1 MPVKIFTKIFP
12 GWTGGNYI
20 DIQSSVVPPP
30 AIYLFDEFPGATI
43 GYSVRKLRDAY
54 TGFALEVRRDSDNA
68 TANIGFVGED
78 LDAAALTTF
87 LGGNKG
93 YVTKWYNQAASPVAN
108 SDALSTTALQQP
120 QIIIDSGIYYLEFD
134 PNAPS
139 FLITQAPPGFPP
151 VVINPDGSYTTF
163 AVAIPQLNNIVQV
176 LFQQDQGAIR
186 LGQFNRFNNN
196 ATSGSIGFTATG
208 VPIVNTG
215 PAYVTGTKY
224 MHTAVRKTTSLQ
236 VYLNGASNAAS
247 VSANARFSTTNIG
260 NITVGKRLT
269 SEAFNGQCPELI
281 LYPADKS
288 TDRGAIETNIR
299 TYYGF

>member
-1 MPVKIFTKIFP
+1 MSVKIFNKIFP

-20 DIQSSVVPPP
+20 DIQSSVVPPS
-30 AIYLFDEFPGATI
+30 AYLFDEFPGATI

-68 TANIGFVGED
+68 TADIGFVGED

-87 LGGNKG
+87 LGSDKG
-93 YVTKWYNQAASPVAN
+93 YVTKWYNQAVSPVAN
-108 SDALSTTALQQP
+108 SDALTTTALQQP
-120 QIIIDSGIYYLEFD
+120 QIIIDSGIYYLDFD

-151 VVINPDGSYTTF
+151 VVINPNGSYTTF

-176 LFQQDQGAIR
+176 LFQQDQGTIR
-186 LGQFNRFNNN
+186 IGQFNRFNAN
-196 ATSGSIGFTATG
+196 ATSASVGFTATG
-208 VPIVNTG
+208 TPVVNTG
-215 PAYVTGTKY
+215 PAYVTGTQY
-224 MHTAVRKTTSLQ
+224 MHTAVRTPTLLQ
-236 VYLNGASNAAS
+236 VFLNGATNGAS
-247 VSANARFSTTNIG
+247 ASPSARFSTTNIG

-269 SEAFNGQCPELI
+269 GEAFNGQCPELI

>member
-1 MPVKIFTKIFP
+1 MSVKIFNKIFP

-20 DIQSSVVPPP
+20 DIQSSVVPP
-30 AIYLFDEFPGATI
+30 ATYLFDEFPGATI
-43 GYSVRKLRDAY
+43 GYSVRKLRNAY

-68 TANIGFVGED
+68 TTNIGFVGED

-87 LGGNKG
+87 LGGAKG
-93 YVTKWYNQAASPVAN
+93 YVTKWYNQAASPVAD
-108 SDALSTTALQQP
+108 SDLLSTTALQQP
-120 QIIIDSGIYYLEFD
+120 LIIEDLGTYYLEFN

-139 FLITQAPPGFPP
+139 FLITLAPTGFPP
-151 VVINPDGSYTTF
+151 VVINPNGSYTSF
-163 AVAIPQLNNIVQV
+163 AVAIPQLNNITQV
-176 LFQQDQGAIR
+176 LFQQDQGTIR
-186 LGQFNRFNNN
+186 IGQFNRFNDNGSS
-196 ATSGSIGFTATG
+196 ASIGFTATAG
-208 VPIVNTG
+208 AIVHTG
-215 PAYVTGTKY
+215 PAYATGIKY

-236 VYLNGASNAAS
+236 VYLNGTSNTATSSASAQ
-247 VSANARFSTTNIG
+247 FSTTNIG

-269 SEAFNGQCPELI
+269 SEAFNGQCPEII